1 MPRWLVKHC
10 LWVHLRV
17 FPERTDM
24 GVSGLGEEDPS
35 LNVHRNNPISWEK
48 WAEKGGFALSACSL
62 LSLQEED
69 TFFSP
74 AFGYQTTG
82 SSTFGLWDL
91 HQWLLGGIVRPDR
104 DCCVSFPASRA
115 LNLDWRHTTS
125 FEPATLSASLVLHF
139 AGDLLWDF
147 AVILCQLLLINPLP
161 YILQACLYGGAWLI
175 HHPIS

>member
-104 DCCVSFPASRA
+104 DCRVSFPASRA
-115 LNLDWRHTTS
+115 LNLD
-125 FEPATLSASLVLHF
+125 
-139 AGDLLWDF
+139 
-147 AVILCQLLLINPLP
+147 
-161 YILQACLYGGAWLI
+161 
-175 HHPIS
+175 